1 MLLQC
6 QWPWLL
12 PGTATVHLPVLLN
25 TAIMQ
30 TPLAAITPT
39 TLTLVTIRITPHP
52 TIIPYMLAA
61 METANLCHIL
71 ICAMVL

>member
-12 PGTATVHLPVLLN
+12 PGTVQLPVLLH
-25 TAIMQ
+25 TAIMDT
-30 TPLAAITPT
+30 TPTAAITTTTPT
-39 TLTLVTIRITPHP
+39 MGTIRITPHP
-52 TIIPYMLAA
+52 TIIAIILAA